1 MISKKLDEIF
11 NHYTQNELAN
21 VLAISQWE
29 LLEKI
34 KDNSFNKN
42 EKSTIN
48 KVYEKVIL
56 IANKK
61 QMGKKI
67 FHIEFKNA
75 IENEKHFYY
84 GDLTILCN
92 THEIG
97 ISKYTLDRWDFE
109 TPFEND
115 ICIIRKSELI
125 ISKRSVK

>member
-1 MISKKLDEIF
+1 MISKKLHVIF
-11 NHYTQNELAN
+11 GHYTQNELAN

-42 EKSTIN
+42 ETSTIN

-56 IANKK
+56 ISNKK
-61 QMGKKI
+61 QMGKKL

-75 IENEKHFYY
+75 LENEKHFYY

-97 ISKYTLDRWDFE
+97 ISKFTLDRWNFE
-109 TPFEND
+109 TPFDNE
-115 ICIIRKSELI
+115 ICIIRKSELVVSTR
-125 ISKRSVK
+125 SKK

>member
-1 MISKKLDEIF
+1 MISKKLDTIF

-34 KDNSFNKN
+34 KDNSFDEN
-42 EKSTIN
+42 EISTIN
-48 KVYEKVIL
+48 KVYEKVVL

-61 QMGKKI
+61 QIGKKL

-97 ISKYTLDRWDFE
+97 ISKFTLDRWNFQ
-109 TPFEND
+109 TPFDNE
-115 ICIIRKSELI
+115 ICIIRKSELVT
-125 ISKRSVK
+125 SKRSAK